1 MNERHRNR
9 ITQAAVVSGAVI
21 VLLLTIILS
30 MTPPADGYEFSIY
43 RALPIK
49 FWVLAISGL
58 VMSQL
63 VVVRYALWDDDSVL
77 SWRYGVL
84 IALSIETLILS
95 LPYFRGYQAYDRAD
109 VLTHIGYIRSIHQ
122 YGTPPARDIYPNIHF
137 VTLSLSYATGIEPL
151 HVINTISIVIP
162 VFSVL
167 AWYAFVIRLYDRQR
181 ALLTLPFAMLFVAGS
196 AYTNPSP
203 YTQISL
209 VVPFVLYLFVR
220 ERQTRTVPS
229 RIALAVTAMAL
240 VIYHPIITLFV
251 SGILLAYV
259 IVDWVLNARSESGSS
274 RPSVGRAS
282 TLQLLVGLFLSW
294 YHGFEP
300 IIRRSRE
307 AIRGLLGT
315 SGGQSPLGQY
325 SSTVSSTSPK
335 LSDILVI
342 GFVEYGVS
350 AIFLGIGGT
359 YVLVKTYDG
368 LFNRFDIDIYEGTFI
383 VSFITFAG
391 ASVCFL
397 VFDLIVGFG
406 RPLLYVNIF
415 GTLLAGPLF
424 YWAYQRIDFRRGIT
438 LFLCVTLLAYTTFGV
453 LSLYHSPLKAEPGR
467 HVTDAELEG
476 SQWLLEH
483 RNRFFGTVEYGITLW
498 RFGDTYFGVNKSS
511 RRETVDPESPLPPPN
526 FGYRNNATLGSSY
539 QADQYMVITTK
550 GREFYPSVYP
560 EYRSQWRFRDRDFE
574 QLQRDPTTSQVY
586 HNGNVNVYHI
596 NGTG

>member
-1 MNERHRNR
+1 MNERLRNR
-9 ITQAAVVSGAVI
+9 VTRAAVLSGGGIVFLLAVI
-21 VLLLTIILS
+21 LS
-30 MTPPADGYEFSIY
+30 LTPPATGYEFSVY
-43 RALPIK
+43 RALPVE
-49 FWVLAISGL
+49 FWILAISGL
-58 VMSQL
+58 VLCQL
-63 VVVRYALWDDDSVL
+63 LIVRYALWDDDAPV
-77 SWRYGVL
+77 SWRYGVV

-122 YGTPPARDIYPNIHF
+122 YGTPPAKDIYPNIHI

-151 HVINTISIVIP
+151 QIINTISVVVP

-167 AWYAFVIRLYDRQR
+167 AWYAFVVRLYDRRR
-181 ALLTLPFAMLFVAGS
+181 ALLTLPFAILFVAGS

-220 ERQTRTVPS
+220 ERQTRSIPARV
-229 RIALAVTAMAL
+229 ALAVTAVSL

-251 SGILLAYV
+251 SGILLVYILV
-259 IVDWVLNARSESGSS
+259 ELVVSARSGVD
-274 RPSVGRAS
+274 RPRASVGKAV
-282 TLQLLVGLFLSW
+282 TFQLLVGLFLSW
-294 YHGFEP
+294 YHGFGP
-300 IIRRSRE
+300 VIRRSRE

-325 SSTVSSTSPK
+325 SSAVSSTSPK

-342 GFVEYGVS
+342 GFIEYGVS
-350 AIFLGIGGT
+350 AVFLGIGGLYILT
-359 YVLVKTYDG
+359 KAYDG
-368 LFNRFDIDIYEGTFI
+368 LTGRFDIDVYEGTFV
-383 VSFITFAG
+383 VSFVAFAG

-415 GTLLAGPLF
+415 GALLAGPLF
-424 YWAYQRIDFRRGIT
+424 YWGYRRLDFRRGVT
-438 LFLCVTLLAYTTFGV
+438 LFLCVTLVAYSTFGV

-476 SQWLLEH
+476 SQWLLDH

-511 RRETVDPESPLPPPN
+511 RREMVDPESPLPPPS
-526 FGYRNNATLGSSY
+526 FGYRTNDTLGSSY
-539 QADQYMVITTK
+539 ETNQYMVITTK
-550 GREFYPSVYP
+550 GREFYPSMYP
-560 EYRSQWRFRDRDFE
+560 DYRDQWRFHDRDFE

-586 HNGNVNVYHI
+586 HNGNVNVYRI

>member
-1 MNERHRNR
+1 MNERLRNR
-9 ITQAAVVSGAVI
+9 VTRAAVLSGGIVVFLLAVI
-21 VLLLTIILS
+21 LFL
-30 MTPPADGYEFSIY
+30 TPPADGYEFSVY
-43 RALPIK
+43 RALPVE
-49 FWVLAISGL
+49 FWILAISGL
-58 VMSQL
+58 VLCQL
-63 VVVRYALWDDDSVL
+63 LIVRYALWDDDAPV
-77 SWRYGVL
+77 SWRYGVG

-122 YGTPPARDIYPNIHF
+122 YGTPPAKDIYPNIHI

-151 HVINTISIVIP
+151 RIINTISVVVP

-167 AWYAFVIRLYDRQR
+167 AWYAFVVRLYDRRR
-181 ALLTLPFAMLFVAGS
+181 ALLTLPFAILFVAGS

-220 ERQTRTVPS
+220 ERQTRSVPA
-229 RIALAVTAMAL
+229 RIALAVTAVAL

-251 SGILLAYV
+251 SGILFVYVLVELA
-259 IVDWVLNARSESGSS
+259 LRARSGGDRS
-274 RPSVGRAS
+274 RASVGNS
-282 TLQLLVGLFLSW
+282 VTLQLLVGLFLSW
-294 YHGFEP
+294 YHGFGP
-300 IIRRSRE
+300 VIRRSRE

-325 SSTVSSTSPK
+325 SSAVSSTSPK

-350 AIFLGIGGT
+350 AIFLGIGGL
-359 YVLVKTYDG
+359 YILAKAYDG
-368 LFNRFDIDIYEGTFI
+368 LTGRFDVDVYEGMFV
-383 VSFITFAG
+383 VSFVAFAG

-415 GTLLAGPLF
+415 GALLAGPLF
-424 YWAYQRIDFRRGIT
+424 YWAYQRLDFRRGVT
-438 LFLCVTLLAYTTFGV
+438 LFLCVTLVAYSTFGV

-476 SQWLLEH
+476 SQWLLDH

-511 RRETVDPESPLPPPN
+511 QREMVDPESPLPPPS
-526 FGYRNNATLGSSY
+526 FGYRTNDTLGSSY
-539 QADQYMVITTK
+539 QTNQYMIITTK
-550 GREFYPSVYP
+550 GREFYPSMYP
-560 EYRSQWRFRDRDFE
+560 DYRDQWRFHNRDFE
-574 QLQRDPTTSQVY
+574 RLRRDPTTSQVY
-586 HNGNVNVYHI
+586 HNGNVNVYRI